1 MSRSVADR
9 LRDVVQSAELAARHM
24 GDLDAAALAVAA
36 GPRDAALFRLAVAW
50 EAASQLPIVVQG
62 LAPEVEWL
70 KIRNMRNLI
79 VHSYWQ
85 IDFAIVVDTIT
96 ADLPR
101 LKAEVLRLL
110 ALVERNET

>member
-9 LRDVVQSAELAARHM
+9 LRDIVQSAELAARHV
-24 GDLDAAALAVAA
+24 GDLNATALSAAAV
-36 GPRDAALFRLAVAW
+36 PRDAALFRLAVVC
-50 EAASQLPIVVQG
+50 EAASRLPTEIQG
-62 LAPEVEWL
+62 LAPDIEWQ

-85 IDFAIVVDTIT
+85 IDFSIVVDTFI

-101 LKAEVLRLL
+101 LNAEALRLL
-110 ALVERNET
+110 ALVEQNDP